1 MKAVKFDARSLLA
14 GSLVGSLIGGSVAY
28 VLARSRARREY
39 EARLDQAVAEVKAHY
54 ARPILP
60 RIEDS
65 EDAQVVKLVG
75 TRPGARWSEVI
86 RDTVSPQPVRDP
98 LEGLDDGS
106 LDEES
111 TDEDSGGGR
120 AGEVAD
126 GVGGLPALAG
136 AADSVE
142 EAEPDHPFEITEAA
156 FGELAEEGFQ
166 QISVT
171 YYEADRT
178 LCDDRDQPI
187 RDVKGTI
194 GTDNPKGLNP
204 ELSGDP
210 HIRYVRNRRLEVDF
224 EILLDARSFAETVLG
239 YERPNKQ
246 REASPAATK
255 SAK

>member
-1 MKAVKFDARSLLA
+1 MKAVKLDARSLLA

-54 ARPILP
+54 SRPILP
-60 RIEDS
+60 VSGDL
-65 EDAQVVKLVG
+65 DNVVVPKHPRWSDVIKTTVG
-75 TRPGARWSEVI
+75 TSEE
-86 RDTVSPQPVRDP
+86 PVRDP

-106 LDEES
+106 LDAEPD
-111 TDEDSGGGR
+111 DEDHGGDR
-120 AGEVAD
+120 EGEGAD
-126 GVGGLPALAG
+126 GAGRLPAVAG

-142 EAEPDHPFEITEAA
+142 EAEPDHPFEIPEAA

-166 QISVT
+166 TISVT
-171 YYEADRT
+171 FYEADRT
-178 LCDDRDQPI
+178 LCDDKDSPL
-187 RDVKGTI
+187 RDVVGTI
-194 GTDNPKGLNP
+194 GTMNPKGLSP

-239 YERPNKQ
+239 YGQPNKR